1 MTVTKRRGH
10 GEGGIRHRSDGRWE
24 GSIDLGWING
34 KRRRKFVYAKTRREI
49 VEKLRTRRNELAS
62 GQPFADERQTVEQ
75 WLDHWLDNV
84 LPGTVKATTAANYA
98 NLARGHLIPVTRH
111 AR

>member
-24 GSIDLGWING
+24 GSI
-34 KRRRKFVYAKTRREI
+34 
-49 VEKLRTRRNELAS
+49 AS